1 MKTYDVVILGSGP
14 AGGTAAIYA
23 ARAHLT
29 TALVTGPVPGGLPS
43 TTHLIENFPGFPE
56 GVEGPKMGMLVEQQ
70 ARRFGAEFLFDIVES
85 VDLSA
90 WPFRMKMQQDDLAA
104 KALIIATGSSPRRMG
119 IPAEKEFE
127 HRGVSTCATCD
138 GRFFEGK
145 PVAVVGGGDS
155 ALEEAVYLA
164 RMASKVTV
172 IHRRDALRGG
182 PVLQQRA
189 RENPKIDFAWN
200 AVVANLKGDQ
210 AGLRQVVL
218 KDTRDG
224 TTRTLDVQGLF
235 VAIGHTPNTELF
247 KPAAG
252 APGPA
257 LQLDEQGYIVTDK
270 RTRTNIEGVFAAG
283 DVADPHF
290 RQAITAAGTGC
301 AAAIEATRYLE
312 SLG

>member
-1 MKTYDVVILGSGP
+1 
-14 AGGTAAIYA
+14 
-23 ARAHLT
+23 
-29 TALVTGPVPGGLPS
+29 
-43 TTHLIENFPGFPE
+43 
-56 GVEGPKMGMLVEQQ
+56 
-70 ARRFGAEFLFDIVES
+70 
-85 VDLSA
+85 
-90 WPFRMKMQQDDLAA
+90 
-104 KALIIATGSSPRRMG
+104 
-119 IPAEKEFE
+119 
-127 HRGVSTCATCD
+127 
-138 GRFFEGK
+138 
-145 PVAVVGGGDS
+145 
-155 ALEEAVYLA
+155 
-164 RMASKVTV
+164 MASKVTV